1 MKSLSLRRNDRPASP
16 AGLLWTGCLVAAAL
30 LSAPPVRSADFGER
44 TPSVSELI
52 SALNRT
58 PAGSEEAGAV
68 VVGDL
73 PEGVRTR
80 GLKIVGG
87 NSASAAAENAASGNR
102 ANVEVAGGSGAR
114 VHGAA
119 YAPGSGRVSMSIQFD
134 LNSDRI
140 HRASADSLA
149 NLAAALTSTTLRDRR
164 FEVVGHT
171 DVTGSPAYNLK
182 LSERRA
188 RSVAEFLSMV
198 GVDLQRARASGRG
211 PAELLAD
218 VAPDSALQRRVE
230 IRIVND

>member
-1 MKSLSLRRNDRPASP
+1 MKSISLRRNDRPASP
-16 AGLLWTGCLVAAAL
+16 AGVLWTGCLVVAAL

-58 PAGSEEAGAV
+58 APGSEEAGAAIA
-68 VVGDL
+68 GEL
-73 PEGVRTR
+73 PDGIRTR

-87 NSASAAAENAASGNR
+87 NSAASAAANVPSGDR

-119 YAPGSGRVSMSIQFD
+119 YAPGGGRVSMSIQFD

-149 NLAAALTSTTLRDRR
+149 NLAAALSSTTLRDRR

-188 RSVAEFLSMV
+188 RSVSEFLSVV

-211 PAELLAD
+211 STELLAD
-218 VAPDSALQRRVE
+218 VAPEAALQRRVE
-230 IRIVND
+230 IRMVND